1 MTHQKNKNKV
11 NNTIIIEN
19 RNLKTEKKEY
29 KIPSPIKKPSLNNN
43 LNISKSSTQLKDSL
57 IILKKEL
64 KEKEDLNNN
73 LQNKKKEN
81 ENIIKNLN
89 NQIFDIKVNQPKRR
103 QNDLFDMDNL
113 MERLSTMENVKSEQD
128 KKIKLLTEQIK
139 NILLILEKVFL

>member
-73 LQNKKKEN
+73 LQIKKKEN

-89 NQIFDIKVNQPKRR
+89 NQIFDIKVN
-103 QNDLFDMDNL
+103 
-113 MERLSTMENVKSEQD
+113 
-128 KKIKLLTEQIK
+128 
-139 NILLILEKVFL
+139 